1 MPERGGF
8 TARLFMQD
16 LTYQTAVFC
25 ACLPVFQDQITFVF
39 CQDQG
44 RVTVLSVRHG
54 VRRTYLAEHE
64 CGGTKGIHD
73 QLIQRNLIELG
84 KFDKQSE
91 IRIPFSGLI
100 VGVSLTGNIQILTDV
115 FLCQCVCF
123 SIFI

>member
-1 MPERGGF
+1 MPECGGF

-16 LTYQTAVFC
+16 LADQTAVFL

-44 RVTVLSVRHG
+44 CVAVLSVCHG
-54 VRRTYLAEHE
+54 IRRTYLAEHE

-73 QLIQRNLIELG
+73 QLIQRDLIELG

-100 VGVSLTGNIQILTDV
+100 VGVSLTGNV
-115 FLCQCVCF
+115 
-123 SIFI
+123 